1 MISQTILSSLV
12 IAEGANLNPIQK
24 LLGSPLMMVVIIMG
38 MMYLLWIR
46 PEQKRNKEHREL
58 IQKIK
63 AGDKIITTAGFHG
76 VVRSVKDKTLVVEFA
91 KGVEIEMERAA
102 INRLDKVPAAEK

>member
-1 MISQTILSSLV
+1 MNSQTILSSLI
-12 IAEGANLNPIQK
+12 IATGENLHPIQK

-46 PEQKRNKEHREL
+46 PEQKRAKEHREL
-58 IQKIK
+58 IQRIK
-63 AGDKIITTAGFHG
+63 AGDKIVTTAGLHG
-76 VVRSVKDKTLVVEFA
+76 VVRSVSDKTLVVEFA

-102 INRLDKVPAAEK
+102 VSRVEKDPAADK